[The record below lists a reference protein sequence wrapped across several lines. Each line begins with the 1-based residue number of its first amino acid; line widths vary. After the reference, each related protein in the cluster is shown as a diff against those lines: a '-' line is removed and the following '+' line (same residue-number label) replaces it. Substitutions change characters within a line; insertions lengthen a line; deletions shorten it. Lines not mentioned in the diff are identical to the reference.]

1 VFQNQH
7 GSLVSAL
14 TAAGLSG
21 AAATQIARILSNPKQ
36 SLRTGPIE
44 QDTTPEHMR
53 LVQREE
59 KLSLPNLD
67 FREADADYRTPRL
80 RPSEEQRTPEQ
91 KPTVTSTEAPQAA
104 FAAFGVTAGNYLS
117 SSPSGDSSTVSLN
130 LDGENG
136 GLPVVD
142 TATKSLF
149 SKRID
154 AQSNANGM
162 RFLIERNNRELVWKL
177 MFEKENAAGVDVVTD
192 VSLGEG
198 GIVVKKRR
206 IYPAG
211 FDDEIVANVIGVQE
225 CP

>member
-36 SLRTGPIE
+36 ELRTGPIE

-59 KLSLPNLD
+59 KRSLPNID
-67 FREADADYRTPRL
+67 FRAADADYRAPRQL
-80 RPSEEQRTPEQ
+80 DSEERPEPEQ
-91 KPTVTSTEAPQAA
+91 KPTVTSPSAPQSAL
-104 FAAFGVTAGNYLS
+104 AAFGVAAGNYLS
-117 SSPSGDSSTVSLN
+117 SIPSGDFTTVRLN
-130 LDGENG
+130 LEGENG

-142 TATKSLF
+142 TATKSMF

-154 AQSNANGM
+154 AQSDANGM

-177 MFEKENAAGVDVVTD
+177 MFEKENAVGVDVVTD

-211 FDDEIVANVIGVQE
+211 FDDEIVANVIGVEE